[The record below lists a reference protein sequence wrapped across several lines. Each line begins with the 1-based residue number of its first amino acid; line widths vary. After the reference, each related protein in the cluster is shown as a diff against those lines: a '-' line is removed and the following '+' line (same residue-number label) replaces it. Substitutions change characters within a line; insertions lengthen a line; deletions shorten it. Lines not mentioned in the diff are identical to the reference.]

1 MNITMVAQTEASGAA
16 LAERERVLCIL
27 HEEAPGLRARGLT
40 HLSLFGS
47 VARGE
52 AGPESDIDLLIDLA
66 RDAPFGLFDLLDLQ
80 DQLGER
86 FGRPVNVAFCSTL
99 RAWLRRR
106 IDEDRIEIF

>member
-1 MNITMVAQTEASGAA
+1 MVARTEAPGAA
-16 LAERERVLCIL
+16 LAERERVLRLL
-27 HEEAPGLRARGLT
+27 HEEAPRLRARGVT

-52 AGPESDIDLLIDLA
+52 AGPGSDVDLLIDLA

-86 FGRPVNVAFCSTL
+86 FGRQVNVAFCSTL